1 MKGIKVL
8 TGESVWRAQLEES
21 MRLLRELEAVKTG
34 LGKDLE
40 QVGGGRGCCT
50 ARLSYLCL
58 QRSLHVPRPL

>member
-40 QVGGGRGCCT
+40 QVGERRG
-50 ARLSYLCL
+50 
-58 QRSLHVPRPL
+58 